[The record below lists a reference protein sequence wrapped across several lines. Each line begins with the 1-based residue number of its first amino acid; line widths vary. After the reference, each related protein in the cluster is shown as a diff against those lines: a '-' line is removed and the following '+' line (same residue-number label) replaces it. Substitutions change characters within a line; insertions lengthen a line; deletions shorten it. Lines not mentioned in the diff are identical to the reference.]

1 MECLSNFQVRI
12 ELCRVVLIVNPL
24 YIYISTCV
32 KKKEKKYFEIFDMDT
47 IEIKVSINVR
57 ERIDIVF
64 INLTRAN

>member
-1 MECLSNFQVRI
+1 M
-12 ELCRVVLIVNPL
+12 IVNPL

-57 ERIDIVF
+57 ETIDIVF